1 MWFAPRPCQLINN
14 TEERESGC
22 TQWGWGWSRRAGG
35 ESHNYD
41 LPPPKLSRPGPGK
54 KLSWRRWR
62 CLVTGARLATLATAQ
77 FLSCWLLVAGVGLVP
92 LNCGGWVTACRSSLP
107 VLELAA
113 CAQCAAYFYSEP
125 RHSLITQQTSRQSYY
140 GVEQDCDKQH
150 CQCRSEKMAIHIVFN
165 SWFLFVVTLAA

>member
-62 CLVTGARLATLATAQ
+62 CLPTRATAQ
-77 FLSCWLLVAGVGLVP
+77 FLSCLLLVVAGVGLVP

-113 CAQCAAYFYSEP
+113 QCAAYFYSEL
-125 RHSLITQQTSRQSYY
+125 RHSLITQQTSHQSYY

-150 CQCRSEKMAIHIVFN
+150 CQCIEVRKKWRFILYLIHG
-165 SWFLFVVTLAA
+165 SYLL

>member
-14 TEERESGC
+14 TEDERLH
-22 TQWGWGWSRRAGG
+22 A
-35 ESHNYD
+35 HNEAED
-41 LPPPKLSRPGPGK
+41 GL
-54 KLSWRRWR
+54 
-62 CLVTGARLATLATAQ
+62 GA
-77 FLSCWLLVAGVGLVP
+77 LVASLIITISRHRSCLGRARVKSCRGGGGGVWSLEPGSPHGPRLNFSPAAGCWWLAWALLVP

-113 CAQCAAYFYSEP
+113 QCAAYFYSEL

-150 CQCRSEKMAIHIVFN
+150 CQCIEVRKKWRFILYLIHG
-165 SWFLFVVTLAA
+165 SYLL